1 MKYKLINFFTL
12 FYFIFSFSSIL
23 LFLNWQSGTI
33 KDFHEIELNNFF
45 NQTDNIVKVLLK
57 KEKNEIKDIIKS
69 NLRNY
74 SSENLDNITELNNID
89 FIFTSFN
96 SKVLNIKEATLNTDI
111 EKIVHKL
118 KTIDELDNIINIK
131 LNSKDY
137 YLIAHKEKIIDK
149 KLGRVKGY

>member
-74 SSENLDNITELNNID
+74 STENLDNITELNNID

-96 SKVLNIKEATLNTDI
+96 SKVL
-111 EKIVHKL
+111 
-118 KTIDELDNIINIK
+118 
-131 LNSKDY
+131 
-137 YLIAHKEKIIDK
+137 
-149 KLGRVKGY
+149 